1 MKLVSVELN
10 DFKSIQ
16 KTKIEFEDDYT
27 CLVGISGSGKTTIL
41 KLLETI
47 KNNVLL
53 HDYDL
58 TENSKKLRDYNDGK
72 ISLCEIIP
80 ISAKFKIEPEDKTLI
95 PSIFKNT
102 NYVTFTRSFDN
113 STYLTTAPKSN
124 YNHID
129 IDEYEGKIQRI
140 FRSVKKLLSEDN
152 EHYNSLLDYEH
163 EVLKYIKDKR
173 VDVSSIHPGIKKL
186 FTDIIDVTGL
196 SDQISPKIIKIEKI
210 LNDFSNDVRNQPLRQ
225 LYYKLPNIEYIGHD
239 GLNKLNDNI
248 TVDEYLNNKDNNI
261 EFKAIGIICGITDT
275 AISNI
280 QKQVK
285 HRRDNY
291 FKAASKKLTNEFK
304 KLWTTLDYELDLTL
318 DNNKLVLNI
327 KSPDMP
333 VYISA
338 KKRSEGLQWALKFF
352 FKLNVLA
359 ASSGTSNILLFD
371 SPATSVH
378 DDAKINI
385 RRYMAKMSK
394 NCNLQIIYTTHE
406 KALIDSWK
414 VKNIRYVEKTKTGTK
429 VLHEQNN
436 SRNGTLLSINKHIGS
451 PAKYSS
457 LGNPITIY
465 FDHFNSDIIATIL
478 NEIFLQSNNNAL
490 HKEIYSFKYTKNIN
504 ELLNVHDDNGY
515 HSIRYYILSNRVDCN
530 KLKKE
535 HPKLKKFMMTMY
547 DIINIDESGMEDLM
561 SDLYMHEVHKCY
573 NNKKILEFKDNK
585 PLISQIINNMD
596 ATPGGEEE
604 LIKHGVVTSTTFNEE
619 TIIHSLTNLL
629 KNNNLDT
636 TAPYMTKTMANY
648 DRFVKNISKI
658 TEQYYPH

>member
-1 MKLVSVELN
+1 MKLVSAELN

-16 KTKIEFEDDYT
+16 KTKIEFEEDYT

-58 TENSKKLRDYNDGK
+58 TEDSKKLRDYNDGK
-72 ISLCEIIP
+72 ISLCDIIP

-95 PSIFKNT
+95 PSVFKNT
-102 NYVTFTRSFDN
+102 KYVTFTRSFDN
-113 STYLTTAPKSN
+113 LTYLETAPK
-124 YNHID
+124 YNHSHVNL
-129 IDEYEGKIQRI
+129 DEYENKIKTI
-140 FRSVKKLLSEDN
+140 FKSVKKLLPKDN
-152 EHYNSLLDYEH
+152 EYSGSLLDYEH
-163 EVLKYIKDKR
+163 DILKHIRDKR
-173 VDVSSIHPGIKKL
+173 IDIPSIYPGIKKL
-186 FTDIIDVTGL
+186 FADIIDVTGL
-196 SDQISPKIIKIEKI
+196 SDQISQKSIKIEKI
-210 LNDFSNDVRNQPLRQ
+210 LNDFSHSVQSEPLQQ
-225 LYYKLPNIEYIGHD
+225 LYWKLPNIEYIGHD
-239 GLNKLNDNI
+239 GLNKLNDSI
-248 TVDEYLNNKDNNI
+248 TLDEYINNKDDNI

-280 QKQVK
+280 QKQPK
-285 HRRDNY
+285 HRKDNY
-291 FKAASKKLTNEFK
+291 FKTASTKLTNEFK
-304 KLWTTLDYELDLTL
+304 KLWATLDYELILTL
-318 DNNKLVLNI
+318 DEDKLVLNV

-385 RRYMAKMSK
+385 RQYMAKMSK

-414 VKNIRYVEKTKTGTK
+414 MKNIRYVEKTITGTK
-429 VLHEQNN
+429 ILHNQNN
-436 SRNGTLLSINKHIGS
+436 SMDRALLSINKHIGS

-457 LGNPITIY
+457 LGSTITIY
-465 FDHFNSDIIATIL
+465 FDHFNSDIITTIL

-490 HKEIYSFKYTKNIN
+490 HKEIYSFRYTKNIN
-504 ELLNVHDDNGY
+504 DLLNIYDDDKY
-515 HSIRYYILSNRVDCN
+515 HSMRYYVLSNRRDYN

-535 HPKLKKFMMTMY
+535 HPKLKKFMISMY

-561 SDLYMHEVHKCY
+561 SELYIREVNNHY
-573 NNKKILEFKDNK
+573 DNKKILKYKDNE
-585 PLISQIINNMD
+585 PLMPQIINHVN

-604 LIKHGVVTSTTFNEE
+604 LMKHGVVTSTAFNEE
-619 TIIHSLTNLL
+619 YIIHSLTNLL

-636 TAPYMTKTMANY
+636 TATYMTKTIANY
-648 DRFVKNISKI
+648 NTFVKSISKI
-658 TEQYYPH
+658 TEQYYRH